1 MKSKLIIIFLLFS
14 VSLFGQRTKMKYSEV
29 TDTLKFGTKVT
40 TGVYVT
46 GATIDSTKLLHAG
59 VLSSVGK
66 DTAYF
71 YPESYGAVVNDG
83 TDDRAAI
90 QAAIDAA
97 CAKGGGIVWLSKG
110 EYKITTSVSRG
121 SYESGLHLCS
131 YVSLQGQGWQCVI
144 KSTLT
149 TAGKHIISTPSLATN
164 IKILDLQIKSDSLP
178 SGAAIF
184 SQSGVSNVFINRIKI
199 DRGTC
204 WGILLNQS
212 HDCIIS
218 DSDIQNGGVCHCIE
232 INNSNNMILRNN
244 NLYSNC
250 TRNYAP
256 ARGNAIETFFNDATE
271 GRPYSNIIEGNNCH
285 NTGGGITIWGDSL
298 TKVVN
303 NTLREI
309 TGIGIG
315 VTTEKDF
322 GDTTNNVGILIMG
335 NIIANCGFT
344 LNTKSGILIE
354 SGNEDIQII
363 GNTIDSI
370 YSNDAGQ
377 GGGNGIQ
384 NEAKGTIIK
393 GNTIS
398 HCYVAGISSTG
409 ANCVI
414 TDNYIYDT
422 SVLTANGFHGISV
435 SGNRCI
441 INNNS
446 VHDYRGTHRI
456 DICIYSGSNDNVI
469 VGNNCSGAATG
480 DAIYNSGTGNV
491 EANNKEN

>member
-1 MKSKLIIIFLLFS
+1 MKKIIFFVLIS
-14 VSLFGQRTKMKYSEV
+14 VSLFGQRTKMKYLEA
-29 TDTLKFGTKVT
+29 TDTLKINGKVS
-40 TGVYVT
+40 TGIYVT
-46 GATIDSTKLLHAG
+46 GATIDTTKLLHSGALNG
-59 VLSSVGK
+59 IGK
-66 DTAYF
+66 DTAFY
-71 YPESYGAVVNDG
+71 YPENYGAIVNNG

-90 QAAIDAA
+90 QSAIDAA
-97 CAKGGGIVWLSKG
+97 CAKGGGYVWIAKG
-110 EYKITTSVSRG
+110 EYNITTSVSRG

-131 YVSLQGQGWQCVI
+131 NVKLIGQGFESVI

-149 TAGKHIISTPSLATN
+149 TSGKHIISFPSLATN
-164 IKILDLQIKSDSLP
+164 IRISDLQIKSDSLP

-184 SQSGVSNVFINRIKI
+184 SQSGVSYVFIDRIKI

-204 WGILLNQS
+204 WGVLLNQS
-212 HDCIIS
+212 NNCIIS

-232 INNSNNMILRNN
+232 INNSYNMTLKNN

-256 ARGNAIETFFNDATE
+256 ARGNAIEIFFNDATE

-309 TGIGIG
+309 TGTGIG

-398 HCYVAGISSTG
+398 HCYVAGISNVGSH
-409 ANCVI
+409 CI
-414 TDNYIYDT
+414 ISDNYIYDT
-422 SVLTANGFHGISV
+422 SVLTANGYHGISV

-456 DICIYSGSNDNVI
+456 DICIYSSSNDNVI

-491 EANNKEN
+491 EASNKEN

>member
-1 MKSKLIIIFLLFS
+1 MKKIIFFVLIS
-14 VSLFGQRTKMKYSEV
+14 VSLFGQRTKMKYLEA
-29 TDTLKFGTKVT
+29 TDTLKINGKVA
-40 TGVYVT
+40 TGIYVT
-46 GATIDSTKLLHAG
+46 GATIDTTKLLHSGALNG
-59 VLSSVGK
+59 VGK
-66 DTAYF
+66 DTAFY
-71 YPESYGAVVNDG
+71 YPENYGAIVNNG

-90 QAAIDAA
+90 QSAIDAA
-97 CAKGGGIVWLSKG
+97 CAKGGGYVWIAKG
-110 EYKITTSVSRG
+110 EYNVTTSVSRG

-131 YVSLQGQGWQCVI
+131 NVKLIGQGFESVI

-149 TAGKHIISTPSLATN
+149 TSGKHIISFPSLATN
-164 IKILDLQIKSDSLP
+164 IRISDLQIKSDSLP

-204 WGILLNQS
+204 WGVLLNQS
-212 HDCIIS
+212 NNCIIS

-232 INNSNNMILRNN
+232 INNSYNMTLKNN
-244 NLYSNC
+244 NLYSN
-250 TRNYAP
+250 TNRNYHP
-256 ARGNAIETFFNDATE
+256 SRGNAIESFLNDATE
-271 GRPYSNIIEGNNCH
+271 GRPYSNIIEGNNIH

-303 NTLREI
+303 NNIREI
-309 TGIGIG
+309 SGTGIS

-322 GDTTNNVGILIMG
+322 GDTTNNVQILIMG
-335 NIIANCGFT
+335 NTIANVGFIA
-344 LNTKSGILIE
+344 NNKSGMLIE

-363 GNTIDSI
+363 GNYIDSV
-370 YSNDAGQ
+370 YTNDAGQ

>member
-1 MKSKLIIIFLLFS
+1 MKSKLIIIFLLVS
-14 VSLFGQRTKMKYSEV
+14 VSIFGQRTKMKYSEV
-29 TDTLKFGTKVT
+29 TDTLKFGSKVT

-46 GATIDSTKLLHAG
+46 GSTVDSTKLLHAG

-131 YVSLQGQGWQCVI
+131 YVSLKGQGWQCVI

-149 TAGKHIISTPSLATN
+149 TSGKHIISTPSLATN
-164 IKILDLQIKSDSLP
+164 ITIKDLQIKSDSLP

-184 SQSGVSNVFINRIKI
+184 SQSGVSNMYINRIKI

-204 WGILLNQS
+204 WGVLLNQS
-212 HDCIIS
+212 NNCIIS

-232 INNSNNMILRNN
+232 INNSYNMTLKNN
-244 NLYSNC
+244 NLYSN
-250 TRNYAP
+250 TNRNYHP
-256 ARGNAIETFFNDATE
+256 SRGNAIESFLNDATE
-271 GRPYSNIIEGNNCH
+271 GRPYSNIIEGNNIH
-285 NTGGGITIWGDSL
+285 NTGGGIVIWGDSL
-298 TKVVN
+298 TQVTN
-303 NTLREI
+303 NNIREI
-309 TGIGIG
+309 CGTGLS
-315 VTTEKDF
+315 VNTEKDG
-322 GDTTNNVGILIMG
+322 GDTTNNIGILIRG
-335 NIIANCGFT
+335 NIIANCGFIN
-344 LNTKSGILIE
+344 NTKTGMLIE
-354 SGNEDIQII
+354 AGNEDIQIVNNI
-363 GNTIDSI
+363 IDSI
-370 YSNDAGQ
+370 WTNDPGQ
-377 GGGNGIQ
+377 GGGTGIQ

-398 HCYVAGISSTG
+398 HCYVNGISNTG
-409 ANCVI
+409 SHCVI
-414 TDNYIYDT
+414 TDNLIYDC
-422 SVLTANGFHGISV
+422 SVYSVNSFRGISC
-435 SGNRCI
+435 SGNRCL

-446 VHDYRGTHRI
+446 VHDYRSTHRM
-456 DICIYSGSNDNVI
+456 DICILLSGNDGVVCGNNASGAVSGSAVVDN
-469 VGNNCSGAATG
+469 
-480 DAIYNSGTGNV
+480 GTGNV
-491 EANNKEN
+491 KANNKEN

>member
-1 MKSKLIIIFLLFS
+1 MKKIIFFVLIS
-14 VSLFGQRTKMKYSEV
+14 VSLFGQRTKMKYLEA
-29 TDTLKFGTKVT
+29 TDTLKINGKVA
-40 TGVYVT
+40 TGIYVT
-46 GATIDSTKLLHAG
+46 GATIDTTKLLHSGALNG
-59 VLSSVGK
+59 IGK
-66 DTAYF
+66 DTSFY
-71 YPESYGAVVNDG
+71 YPENYGAIVNNG

-90 QAAIDAA
+90 QSAIDAA
-97 CAKGGGIVWLSKG
+97 CSKGGGYVWIAKG
-110 EYKITTSVSRG
+110 EYNITTSVSRG

-131 YVSLQGQGWQCVI
+131 NVKLIGQGFESVI

-149 TAGKHIISTPSLATN
+149 TAGKHIISFPSLATN
-164 IKILDLQIKSDSLP
+164 IRISDLQIKSDSLP

-204 WGILLNQS
+204 WGVLLNQS
-212 HDCIIS
+212 NNCIIS

-232 INNSNNMILRNN
+232 INNSYNMTLKNN
-244 NLYSNC
+244 NLYSN
-250 TRNYAP
+250 TNRNYHP
-256 ARGNAIETFFNDATE
+256 SRGNAIESFLNDATE
-271 GRPYSNIIEGNNCH
+271 GRPYSNIIEGNNIH

-303 NTLREI
+303 NNIREI
-309 TGIGIG
+309 SGTGIS

-322 GDTTNNVGILIMG
+322 GDTTNNVQILIMG
-335 NIIANCGFT
+335 NTIANVGFIA
-344 LNTKSGILIE
+344 NNKSGMLIE

-363 GNTIDSI
+363 GNYIDSV
-370 YSNDAGQ
+370 YTNDAGQ

-456 DICIYSGSNDNVI
+456 DICIYSSSNDNVI

-480 DAIYNSGTGNV
+480 DAIYNSGSNNV